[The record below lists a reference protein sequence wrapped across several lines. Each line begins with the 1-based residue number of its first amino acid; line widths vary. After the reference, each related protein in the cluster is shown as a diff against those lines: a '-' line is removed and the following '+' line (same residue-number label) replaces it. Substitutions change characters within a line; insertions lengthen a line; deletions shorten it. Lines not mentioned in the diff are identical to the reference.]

1 MESSELRK
9 SENLVLR
16 RADRPRKTRA
26 RFLPFAALRVG
37 MTAHFRAA
45 QHGRRLIKVPLMD
58 AGRSGFSFRQLWA
71 RRFDEGQIELVVK
84 GIEHEFQAV

>member
-1 MESSELRK
+1 MLRVN
-9 SENLVLR
+9 SARNLALR
-16 RADRPRKTRA
+16 RAHRPRKTRA

-84 GIEHEFQAV
+84 GVENELQAV